1 MKKIKLST
9 IGQYYTY
16 KDESLLPLLISSL
29 GYDIVW
35 VDPDQCD
42 VLIIGKPMNALKW
55 ILKKGTSV
63 LLPDHCHTFINKYIN
78 SRHYKPLTLFHTC
91 ENLRHDSV
99 KTDYSISFDF
109 SSETN
114 KHFRL
119 PYWMEMV
126 DWSHEGL
133 QGNKNKRF
141 GKLFSISRMM
151 QPLGRKFLSK
161 PRKAVIFASHL
172 NGPRKHIFF
181 AIKKVI
187 ATDGFGKYFDKKITN
202 HTNSGFE
209 KLHILNDYAFNL
221 CPENKLYPGYY
232 TEKIPEAFLGESLP
246 LTWTDSNVSADF
258 NPKAFLNLE
267 QIDWRNFDVLHEF
280 LHSEKQLTAYVEQ
293 PLLLTAPSIEPFREF
308 IRNLLGNAI

>member
-1 MKKIKLST
+1 
-9 IGQYYTY
+9 
-16 KDESLLPLLISSL
+16 
-29 GYDIVW
+29 
-35 VDPDQCD
+35 
-42 VLIIGKPMNALKW
+42 
-55 ILKKGTSV
+55 
-63 LLPDHCHTFINKYIN
+63 
-78 SRHYKPLTLFHTC
+78 
-91 ENLRHDSV
+91 
-99 KTDYSISFDF
+99 
-109 SSETN
+109 
-114 KHFRL
+114 
-119 PYWMEMV
+119 
-126 DWSHEGL
+126 
-133 QGNKNKRF
+133 
-141 GKLFSISRMM
+141 MM

-258 NPKAFLNLE
+258 NPNAFLNLE

-308 IRNLLGNAI
+308 IRNLLGNAM